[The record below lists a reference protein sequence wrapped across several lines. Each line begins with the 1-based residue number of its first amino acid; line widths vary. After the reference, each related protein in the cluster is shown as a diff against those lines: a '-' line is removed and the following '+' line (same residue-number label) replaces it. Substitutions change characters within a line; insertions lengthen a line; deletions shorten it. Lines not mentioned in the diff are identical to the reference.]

1 LAALLALRITHFENL
16 IDISA
21 VEELKGVELRDD
33 TIWVKAA
40 TTHAAV
46 GRDAASRARCRC

>member
-21 VEELKGVELRDD
+21 VEELKGVELRD